1 VLGPILL
8 IAGIILMTFGLL
20 SLRLW
25 VSGRGERIG
34 KSDNLPNGSKDER
47 QLFGIYFVIYFMALV
62 LTPLL
67 AGAMLIAFGLGEL
80 L

>member
-8 IAGIILMTFGLL
+8 ISGIILMTFGLVGL
-20 SLRLW
+20 GGW

-34 KSDNLPNGSKDER
+34 RPGGLGDGSKNER
-47 QLFGIYFVIYFMALV
+47 QLLSIYFVALV

-67 AGAMLIAFGLGEL
+67 AGAMLIAFGLGAL